1 MKSAR
6 PVFLSRIMLAQGVSA
21 GSIRVR
27 TCSYVNRAISCG
39 VCGKMK
45 TLSWG
50 IGLETVA
57 VGFSAASR
65 YPGPRGCEGGCA
77 SEAILQADK
86 KSDNGC
92 GWRREVEDQKIG
104 SEGPEKVTFKSLCEC
119 SRCIRETGGERTKNQ
134 PATSLVEKPRPVTIG
149 GPRCVQSPPA
159 AILRLVALVDP
170 GAPRSQ
176 ARSLSPATGRTAD
189 VCVFG

>member
-27 TCSYVNRAISCG
+27 TCSYVNKAISCG

-65 YPGPRGCEGGCA
+65 YPGPRGCEGGWA

-86 KSDNGC
+86 KSD
-92 GWRREVEDQKIG
+92 D
-104 SEGPEKVTFKSLCEC
+104 
-119 SRCIRETGGERTKNQ
+119 GG
-134 PATSLVEKPRPVTIG
+134 G
-149 GPRCVQSPPA
+149 
-159 AILRLVALVDP
+159 
-170 GAPRSQ
+170 
-176 ARSLSPATGRTAD
+176 
-189 VCVFG
+189 